1 MSKARSISIAEVVI
15 GVFLS
20 LLTVNSYAVFPDA
33 EFERHYA
40 GLLKQYWHQPI
51 SVNGIETAVFDY
63 PAMHREHKRDGH
75 FSRALKALE
84 QVDISRFS
92 GGKSEM
98 AFWINVY
105 NFAAMKLV
113 LDQYPVDSIRS
124 IKINL
129 FKYPWSV
136 EAIRI
141 KGKQYTLKQIEK
153 DILLPRY
160 KDPRIVFAVS
170 CAAVSCPDRIK
181 EPFIAN
187 QLDQQLDQMIRQF
200 YKNPGKGLRLDRKK
214 KIVYLSWILK
224 QDRELFRGYERG
236 ALGFV
241 VNYLDK
247 PVREWIEQNDV
258 TVEFIPHDWTLND
271 IAQADSMQTDRG
283 KYE

>member
-1 MSKARSISIAEVVI
+1 MRKVCSISIPAVLVSAM
-15 GVFLS
+15 LS
-20 LLTVNSYAVFPDA
+20 LLSVNVYAASPDA
-33 EFERHYA
+33 GFERHYA
-40 GLLKQYWHQPI
+40 GLLKQYWRPPLA
-51 SVNGIETAVFDY
+51 VNGVETAVFDY
-63 PAMHREHKRDGH
+63 PAMHREHKRAGH
-75 FSRALKALE
+75 FKSALKALE
-84 QVDISRFS
+84 QIDVNRFS
-92 GGKSEM
+92 DRNSEM
-98 AFWINVY
+98 AFWINAY

-136 EAIRI
+136 EAVRI
-141 KGKQYTLKQIEK
+141 NGREYTLNQIEK

-170 CAAVSCPDRIK
+170 CAAVSCPDRIT
-181 EPFIAN
+181 EPFTAD

-200 YKNPGKGLRLDRKK
+200 YKNPDKGMRLDREK

-224 QDRELFRGYERG
+224 QDRGLFGEYERG

-241 VNYLDK
+241 LNYLDE

-258 TVEFIPHDWTLND
+258 KVEYMPHDWTLND
-271 IAQADSMQTDRG
+271 VAQADSMQADRG
-283 KYE
+283 RHD

>member
-1 MSKARSISIAEVVI
+1 MKKACSISRSAALI
-15 GVFLS
+15 GVMLS
-20 LLTVNSYAVFPDA
+20 LLTVSSYAVSPDA

-40 GLLKQYWHQPI
+40 GLLKQYWRLPL
-51 SVNGIETAVFDY
+51 SVNGVETAVFDY
-63 PAMHREHKRDGH
+63 PAMHREHKRTGH
-75 FSRALKALE
+75 FSSALKALE
-84 QVDISRFS
+84 RVDIDRFS
-92 GGKSEM
+92 GGKNEM

-136 EAIRI
+136 EAVRI

-153 DILLPRY
+153 DILLRKY

-170 CAAVSCPDRIK
+170 CAAVSCPDRIT
-181 EPFIAN
+181 EPFTAN
-187 QLDQQLDQMIRQF
+187 RLDQQLDQMIRQF

-224 QDRELFRGYERG
+224 QDRELFSGYERG

-241 VNYLDK
+241 LKYLDD

-258 TVEFIPHDWTLND
+258 TVEYIPHDWTLND
-271 IAQADSMQTDRG
+271 IAQADSMQADRG
-283 KYE
+283 GYE